1 MVTGGGAVAHR
12 DHRQVPVRARRVLA
26 AVSAVI
32 GVVTL
37 VGVVVIWPRGD
48 VVSRLLTDV
57 TGTQETYDAEV
68 ISVIEKACLGVPSE
82 ADVECKAVTFRVLGG
97 PDEGERASIEFT
109 GGAALDSVEEGSTIV
124 VARNP
129 KAPRE
134 VRYSFVDHERR
145 PVLFALAVVFA
156 VAVVLL
162 GRLRGITALIGLVAT
177 FLLISE
183 FLLPAILSGRSPTV
197 AAAFGASA
205 IAYVALY
212 LAHGFGPMTTIA
224 LLGTLSSLFL
234 TVALGTIFVGLAEFS
249 GLASEEAFLVNLGA
263 GNVDLSG
270 LVLAGVI
277 IGALGAIDD
286 MTVTQASAVS
296 ELVATNPG
304 TSRTGL
310 FRTGLRIGRDHV
322 SSTVNTLFLA
332 YVGASLPLLLLFV
345 LTDQSALFVANRE
358 LVATEIARTLIGSI
372 GLVASVPLTTWLAA
386 YCYTLGPASQPRP
399 VVGSDDESD
408 APTIDRRKHTKEPEA
423 SDELWIPE
431 RRLDVFRRRRR

>member
-1 MVTGGGAVAHR
+1 VAHR
-12 DHRQVPVRARRVLA
+12 DHRQVPLRARRVLA
-26 AVSAVI
+26 ALSAVI

-37 VGVVVIWPRGD
+37 VGVVVMWPRGD

-68 ISVIEKACLGVPSE
+68 VGVVEKPCLGALPE
-82 ADVECKAVTFRVLGG
+82 DDVECKVLTFRILDG

-109 GGAALDSVEEGSTIV
+109 GGAALDTVEAGSTIV

-129 KAPRE
+129 EAPPE

-162 GRLRGITALIGLVAT
+162 GRLRGVTALIGLVAT
-177 FLLISE
+177 FLLILE

-224 LLGTLSSLFL
+224 LLGTLASLFL
-234 TVALGTIFVGLAEFS
+234 TLALGSIFVGLARFS
-249 GLASEEAFLVNLGA
+249 GLASEEAFLVNIGA
-263 GNVDLSG
+263 ENVDLSG

-296 ELVATNPG
+296 ELVATKP
-304 TSRTGL
+304 TTTRRAL
-310 FRTGLRIGRDHV
+310 FGTGLRIGRDHV

-345 LTDQSALFVANRE
+345 LTDQSASFVANRE
-358 LVATEIARTLIGSI
+358 LVATEIARTLIGSV
-372 GLVASVPLTTWLAA
+372 GLVAAVPLTTWLAA
-386 YCYTLGPASQPRP
+386 YCYTLGPTQPSRTVAPRVDEPGAPP
-399 VVGSDDESD
+399 VERR
-408 APTIDRRKHTKEPEA
+408 DRTDQPEA

-431 RRLDVFRRRRR
+431 RRLDAFRRRRR